1 MPSSMASLR
10 TRILSIEKGDTD
22 IRKKKLNK
30 IPCSFEFEWKVS
42 VCTHGVFL
50 SEITTTYFLALATG
64 KA

>member
-1 MPSSMASLR
+1 MLSSTASLR
-10 TRILSIEKGDTD
+10 TRVLSIEKGDTD
-22 IRKKKLNK
+22 IRKKLNR

-42 VCTHGVFL
+42 VCTRDVFL